1 MYIYIYIYI
10 LNTYFIHLFLFHVYK
25 TCPEKVVFRYPS
37 FLLEFSLKTELNL
50 SAEFMKF

>member
-1 MYIYIYIYI
+1 MSRKI
-10 LNTYFIHLFLFHVYK
+10 
-25 TCPEKVVFRYPS
+25 VFRYPL